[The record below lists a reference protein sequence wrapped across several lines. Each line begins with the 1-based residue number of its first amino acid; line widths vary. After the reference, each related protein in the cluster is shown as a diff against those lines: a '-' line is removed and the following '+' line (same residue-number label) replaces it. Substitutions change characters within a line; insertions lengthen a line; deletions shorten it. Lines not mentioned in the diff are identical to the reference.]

1 MKSTLINS
9 TLFLVLFL
17 AISCSRALETITSPA
32 GNNIGQDSGP
42 TTYARWS
49 SRNPMLAMKIAQDPT
64 SFTITQANLME
75 SMGNVWEAGAN
86 NSDFFHFGRTSNLEY
101 SDPLDYLDGEMG
113 IYYLST
119 WFDPA
124 QYAEHG
130 ISQNAIAVT
139 QYFGY
144 RRGSLLDL
152 AHADIMVNGNFFFST
167 SNTTPNGQYDLP
179 SIILHE
185 LGHVIGMAHNTIEFS
200 VMRPRIS
207 SGNYSFL
214 RVLQAADVR
223 DIKSLY
229 GVSAREN
236 VSALSTSQGE
246 DLVRGIFQFLDD
258 GSIIQ
263 SETNL

>member
-1 MKSTLINS
+1 M
-9 TLFLVLFL
+9 
-17 AISCSRALETITSPA
+17 SCSKALESLTIPS
-32 GNNIGQDSGP
+32 GNNLGQDSSP

-49 SRNPMLAMKIAQDPT
+49 SNNPMLAMKIAQDST
-64 SFTITQANLME
+64 SFSVNAANLIE

-113 IYYLST
+113 IYYLNS

-152 AHADIMVNGNFFFST
+152 AHADIMVNGHFFFST
-167 SNTTPNGQYDLP
+167 SNSTPSGQYDLP
-179 SIILHE
+179 SVMLHE
-185 LGHVIGMAHNTIEFS
+185 LGHVVGMAHNSIEFS

-207 SGNYSFL
+207 SGNYSYL
-214 RVLQAADVR
+214 RVLQSADIR
-223 DIKSLY
+223 DIRSLY
-229 GVSAREN
+229 GLSSRSN
-236 VSALSTSQGE
+236 VSAMTTQGE

-258 GSIIQ
+258 GTIVQ
-263 SETNL
+263 TETAL